1 LSEQELRDALL
12 LAGAAL
18 IVLPLVPDRAVPWLE
33 GFNPRRLWALV
44 VLLMALQAVGYVAL
58 RLAGA
63 RLGLALSGLASGF
76 VSSTATVAAL
86 GSRARHTPAVWLAC
100 VSGAWL
106 SCVATAVQL
115 ALICAALQ
123 PSLARQ
129 LALPLAASAL
139 AALLLGAAAVRRAPA
154 HGGPVRQGR
163 AFSLRQSLGFALL
176 LTAVSLGVAWV
187 QQHVGSTQAGLLAA
201 LAGFADAHAAS
212 ASLAGLAAAGRLTDG
227 QAAWAILAVLSTNT
241 VSKMVAAAV
250 SGHARYAGVG
260 AAGLA
265 LITAA
270 AWAAWLGQRALA

>member
-1 LSEQELRDALL
+1 
-12 LAGAAL
+12 
-18 IVLPLVPDRAVPWLE
+18 
-33 GFNPRRLWALV
+33 
-44 VLLMALQAVGYVAL
+44 
-58 RLAGA
+58 
-63 RLGLALSGLASGF
+63 
-76 VSSTATVAAL
+76 
-86 GSRARHTPAVWLAC
+86 
-100 VSGAWL
+100 
-106 SCVATAVQL
+106 
-115 ALICAALQ
+115 
-123 PSLARQ
+123 
-129 LALPLAASAL
+129 
-139 AALLLGAAAVRRAPA
+139 
-154 HGGPVRQGR
+154 
-163 AFSLRQSLGFALL
+163 GFALL